1 MTSPSFPLGVRTM
14 TTTKIQ
20 SITQNIA
27 YKQSL
32 LKREENESPG
42 TEVKGS
48 LKPNIPEKEV
58 PLIQSLQPAAESAP
72 ENQTDNTIE
81 AEKFNLYDSL
91 FFQIHKETGQLM
103 VMIKDV
109 ETGEVVKTVPPEEL
123 LNTLGNIKEAI
134 GAIIDKTG

>member
-1 MTSPSFPLGVRTM
+1 M

-20 SITQNIA
+20 SVTQNIA

-32 LKREENESPG
+32 MKREENELQSS
-42 TEVKGS
+42 EVRAS
-48 LKPNIPEKEV
+48 LKPNKPDKEV
-58 PLIQSLQPAAESAP
+58 PVIESLRPATESAP
-72 ENQTDNTIE
+72 ENQTDTTIE
-81 AEKFNLYDSL
+81 SHKFNLYDSL
-91 FFQIHKETGQLM
+91 YFQIHKETGQLM
-103 VMIKDV
+103 VVIKDV